1 MSRHHLSLNFTGF
14 LLATLLP
21 ANAWAVSVNTPSA
34 QPGRVQQELRIE
46 PERPAVGGATI
57 ITVPDDTGA
66 EKALQDGAS
75 FKLKGVQIKNLTA
88 FTEEELRG
96 EYADKIGKD
105 ASLRTLNEIAA
116 KITAKYRNAGY
127 ILSRAVV
134 PPQRIA
140 NGVVTI
146 SIVEGHVNQVIFEG
160 DSANS
165 PLLTEFA
172 EKIRNAKPLN
182 ASTLERYL
190 LLIQDLPGMTARAVL
205 RPSPK
210 VPGASDVVVTLKE
223 KPFDGSVTVDNRGTR
238 YLGPIQGGVTVN
250 ANNMLGLHERT
261 QFRGAL
267 TADPSEL
274 QYFQISHDEWLDSE
288 GTKLTVSA
296 GRTRTRPNYTL
307 EIFDIDGIDTTYS
320 ALVSHPFIRSRQS
333 NLFGTAGFDIRN
345 TDSESLGAELY
356 GDRLRVGR
364 LGGAYDF
371 VDGYS
376 AINRFD
382 TQLSKGFGWD
392 DDTSPHIRSR
402 INGDT
407 NFWKWTASANRLQPI
422 AGPFTMYFAA
432 TGQMASNALLSAE
445 QFGIGGANFGSAY
458 DPSEITGDAGIAGR
472 IEMQYTRSGDI
483 EYIPV
488 YQLYSFYDVGEV
500 WTRNP
505 AAGLNETDSLASTG
519 LGVRFNVMDPL
530 SGNLEV
536 ALPMTRDV
544 NANLPNNEK
553 DPRVFFS
560 LAYRY

>member
-21 ANAWAVSVNTPSA
+21 ASAWAVSINTPSA

-46 PERPAVGGATI
+46 PERPAVGGATV
-57 ITVPDDTGA
+57 ITVPDEAGA
-66 EKALQDGAS
+66 DKSLQDGAT
-75 FKLKGVQIKNLTA
+75 FKLNGVQIKNSTA
-88 FTEEELRG
+88 FTEQELRP
-96 EYADKIGKD
+96 EYADRIGKE

-146 SIVEGHVNQVIFEG
+146 QIIEGSVNQVIFEG
-160 DSANS
+160 DGANS
-165 PLLTEFA
+165 AFLNDIA
-172 EKIRNAKPLN
+172 GKIRSAKPLN
-182 ASTLERYL
+182 AATLERYL

-210 VPGASDVVVTLKE
+210 VPGTSDVVVTLKQ
-223 KPFDGSVTVDNRGTR
+223 KTVDGSVTVDNRGTR
-238 YLGPIQGGVTVN
+238 YLGPVEGGLTVN
-250 ANNMLGLHERT
+250 ANNVLGLQERT

-274 QYFQISHDEWLDSE
+274 QFFQISHDEWLDTE

-307 EIFDIDGIDTTYS
+307 EVFDLDGVDTTYS

-333 NLFGTAGFDIRN
+333 NLFGSFGFDIRN
-345 TDSESLGAELY
+345 TDTESLNTELY
-356 GDRLRVGR
+356 GDRLRVAR

-371 VDGYS
+371 VDAGS

-402 INGDT
+402 VNGDT
-407 NFWKWTASANRLQPI
+407 NFWKWTGSANRLQPL
-422 AGPFTMYFAA
+422 AGPFTLYFAA
-432 TGQMASNALLSAE
+432 TGQWAANNLLSAE

-458 DPSEITGDAGIAGR
+458 DPSEITGDSGMAGR
-472 IEMQYTRSGDI
+472 IEFQYTRNGDI
-483 EYIPV
+483 EYIPT
-488 YQLYSFYDVGEV
+488 YQLYTFYDVGEV

-505 AAGLNETDSLASTG
+505 AAGLNDSESLASAG
-519 LGVRFNVMDPL
+519 LGVRFNVMEPV

-536 ALPMTRDV
+536 AMPMTRDV
-544 NANLPNNEK
+544 NANLPNHGD